1 MTRIWKKIKILR
13 DYVAY
18 LMQNARRINT
28 LNPTQ
33 RISVNG
39 KPLPAEDIYVGIY
52 LFNLVEQS
60 HLVLWDVKCYHYVIV
75 CNKSISQVL

>member
-1 MTRIWKKIKILR
+1 
-13 DYVAY
+13 
-18 LMQNARRINT
+18 MQNARRINT

-52 LFNLVEQS
+52 LFNLVEHG
-60 HLVLWDVKCYHYVIV
+60 HLVL
-75 CNKSISQVL
+75 